1 MSITRRIRLAVTA
14 AVAIPAGVG
23 IGLAAP
29 ASAGCETQPFA
40 QYCDGPIKADGTWD
54 RCFTSAPQATF
65 GQYGQVS
72 GWVPSTGRCYPIDP
86 NEFPPTPLGQPQYH
100 IYP

>member
-1 MSITRRIRLAVTA
+1 MSKPRRICLAVSVA
-14 AVAIPAGVG
+14 AIPTSIG
-23 IGLAAP
+23 IGFAAP
-29 ASAGCETQPFA
+29 ASAGCETQLFA
-40 QYCDGPIKADGTWD
+40 QYCDGPVKADGTWD

-72 GWVPSTGRCYPIDP
+72 GWVPSTGRCYPVDP
-86 NEFPPTPLGQPQYH
+86 NAFPPTPIGQPQYH

>member
-1 MSITRRIRLAVTA
+1 MKLRIVILVS
-14 AVAIPAGVG
+14 AIAGAG

-40 QYCDGPIKADGTWD
+40 QYCDGPIRPDGTWD
-54 RCFTSAPQATF
+54 RCFQAAQQPVF
-65 GQYGQVS
+65 GQYGQMTGYTAPV
-72 GWVPSTGRCYPIDP
+72 GRCYPVDP
-86 NEFPPTPLGQPQYH
+86 NAFPQFPLGQPLYH

>member
-1 MSITRRIRLAVTA
+1 MSKFRRICLAVSA
-14 AVAIPAGVG
+14 AVIPASIG
-23 IGLAAP
+23 IGFAAP
-29 ASAGCETQPFA
+29 ASAGCEAGPFA

-72 GWVPSTGRCYPIDP
+72 GWVPSTGRCYPVDP

>member
-1 MSITRRIRLAVTA
+1 MSITSRICMVVATAV
-14 AVAIPAGVG
+14 IPGSFGV
-23 IGLAAP
+23 GLAAP

-54 RCFTSAPQATF
+54 RCFSSASGPIF

-86 NEFPPTPLGQPQYH
+86 NEFPPTPIGQPQYH

>member
-1 MSITRRIRLAVTA
+1 MPTSTRICLAVA
-14 AVAIPAGVG
+14 AVAILTGIGV
-23 IGLAAP
+23 GLAAP

-40 QYCDGPIKADGTWD
+40 QYCDGPLKADGTWD

-72 GWVPSTGRCYPIDP
+72 GWVPSTGRCYPVDP
-86 NEFPPTPLGQPQYH
+86 NEFPPTPIGQPQYH